1 MTGKKYGGFSTR
13 RLGSSSI
20 LLATKYMYFEI
31 DKSEKI
37 TVGEVVS
44 AEHQDI

>member
-1 MTGKKYGGFSTR
+1 MAGFLR
-13 RLGSSSI
+13 GVLDPPC
-20 LLATKYMYFEI
+20 YMYFEI
-31 DKSEKI
+31 YKSDKI